1 MLLLFKVMPRVI
13 RHLASMD
20 ASMSSWQ
27 RWSQRQQELD
37 QGADAGLIRDN
48 RRKFWWSGGL
58 LGLALLLGYL
68 VSKNPDWGLLRSI
81 MKAIAIVL
89 GIAGFVVWNL
99 ARQERWFLS
108 SPDPEKP
115 PSIFKE

>member
-1 MLLLFKVMPRVI
+1 
-13 RHLASMD
+13 MD

-27 RWSQRQQELD
+27 RWIQRQQELD

-48 RRKFWWSGGL
+48 RRKFWWSDGL

-89 GIAGFVVWNL
+89 GIAGFVLRKW
-99 ARQERWFLS
+99 ASQERWFLH

-115 PSIFKE
+115 PSIFKG